1 MMKLPVLLVLALPVL
16 YTEGSCMNRTSIP
29 QLNCLMTAASNLA
42 LRLQDGC
49 ALIRDTLASLLYSG
63 KTFLLN
69 PGLEDRVPKIP
80 ANRSTNQALPTPPEI
95 EDKLGRVPSIKF
107 DKTNLEWQIFNGS
120 IPNGAVYINN
130 QYVGRYDYVCQFFG
144 QAGFYNPSMGP
155 YCYYSFKGKEYVSSL
170 LWPFEI
176 LVNKDNFELMEWKDG
191 SYGSV
196 PQNAVRTCS
205 GCDIYVG
212 KNEYG
217 LGKVVVKDK
226 VFYLPYNG
234 DEYWYY
240 SYQVLS
246 ISKDIY
252 SEDMFD
258 VKYKTDGVKVIDYP
272 PETMCKS
279 FITNY
284 ECQSVTATATVSK
297 TIQVEQTWATSF
309 SITLGVKTSVT
320 AQIPSILSTGIE
332 FSLEKTL
339 QFTEGTTY
347 TESTTHTVSV
357 EVSVPPNHS
366 CRVSL
371 VGYKYG
377 ADIPYSARLK
387 RTYINGG
394 ISWTPI
400 SGNYSS
406 AQMGEVRG
414 VVDPCKPV
422 PDPTPCP

>member
-1 MMKLPVLLVLALPVL
+1 MYGTTARKGVDQRQRAVQMTLPVLLLLALPVI
-16 YTEGSCMNRTSIP
+16 YTEV
-29 QLNCLMTAASNLA
+29 
-42 LRLQDGC
+42 
-49 ALIRDTLASLLYSG
+49 
-63 KTFLLN
+63 LLN
-69 PGLEDRVPKIP
+69 QSLEDRVPKIT
-80 ANRSTNQALPTPPEI
+80 ANRSTNQALPTPPDI
-95 EDKLGRVPSIKF
+95 EDKLDRVPSIKF

-120 IPNGAVYINN
+120 LPNGAVFINN
-130 QYVGRYDYVCQFFG
+130 QYVGRFDYVCQFFG
-144 QAGFYNPSMGP
+144 QAGFYNHGMGP
-155 YCYYSFKGKEYVSSL
+155 YCYYTFRGKEYVSSL

-191 SYGSV
+191 YSGSV
-196 PQNAVRTCS
+196 PQNAVETCS
-205 GCDIYVG
+205 GCNIYVG

-226 VFYLPYNG
+226 VFYLPYDG

-252 SEDMFD
+252 SEDMSD

-272 PETMCKS
+272 PEIMRKS

-297 TIQVEQTWATSF
+297 TIQVEQTWDTSF
-309 SITLGVKTSVT
+309 SITVGVKTSIT

-332 FSLEKTL
+332 FSVEKKL

-347 TESTTHTVSV
+347 TESTTSSVSV
-357 EVSVPPNHS
+357 EVNVPPNHS
-366 CRVSL
+366 CRVTL

-377 ADIPYSARLK
+377 ADIPYTARLK
-387 RTYINGG
+387 RTYNNGG
-394 ISWTPI
+394 ISWTSI

-406 AQMGEVRG
+406 VQMGEVRG
-414 VVDPCKPV
+414 VVDPCEPV